1 MSDTRD
7 LVLEVTNSTPML
19 VGWYSP
25 ELVDPQGLRATEVK
39 GIWRWW
45 ARAVIGGALYDECK
59 LVGER
64 SDEILRKPTSDEIKS
79 INCLVGKILGLGC
92 ATREGAEAS
101 RFTLKIETLTQGL
114 ERRVR
119 CASREEGYKR
129 MELLSLGKG
138 TMYYLPGVTFR
149 ITVDRVRSRYSDAEN
164 LAVKILV
171 LALQLMGVGKGSRR
185 GLGSL
190 DLNSLDSRITIPSE
204 LRKLLDEVYNEAKD
218 IVKKYAKECP
228 RINVKPCN
236 ERSLPPMPVISKL
249 TSKDVSE
256 KANVNFNITSVY
268 LIRDSSKD
276 PREMFCDI
284 HNFFV
289 RSERC
294 RKLYDKPKCYDWL
307 RKEHKAWI
315 LGLPRTQKDRKT
327 QIDTGY
333 KIEVKDVD
341 RRASPIIVSYHSESN
356 SFGGGAFVTFI
367 LSADW
372 PTRMKWI
379 GRGRDRDVKDIIVN
393 EANIIS
399 AMNTALKEF
408 EKFVRKVVMKPD
420 YSLDRDRVWP

>member
-1 MSDTRD
+1 MGDTRD

-45 ARAVIGGALYDECK
+45 ARAVIGGALYDECM

-64 SDEILRKPTSDEIKS
+64 SDEILRKPTSAEIKS
-79 INCLVGKILGLGC
+79 INCLVGKILGLGY

-114 ERRVR
+114 ERKVR

-138 TMYYLPGVTFR
+138 TMYYLPGVIFR

-190 DLNSLDSRITIPSE
+190 DLNGLDSRITMPSE
-204 LRKLLDEVYNEAKD
+204 LRKLLDKVYNEAKD

-236 ERSLPPMPVISKL
+236 QRSLPPMPVISKL
-249 TSKDVSE
+249 TSKDVGVR
-256 KANVNFNITSVY
+256 ADINFDIASVY
-268 LIRDSSKD
+268 LIRSSSKD
-276 PREMFCDI
+276 PQEMFRDI

-294 RKLYDKPKCYDWL
+294 KKLFNNPKCYDWL
-307 RKEHKAWI
+307 RKNLKAWI
-315 LGLPRTQKDRKT
+315 LGLPRTQRDPRT
-327 QIDTGY
+327 RIDTGY
-333 KIEVKDVD
+333 RIKIEDVD
-341 RRASPIIVSYHSESN
+341 RRASPIIVSYHSKN
-356 SFGGGAFVTFI
+356 NRFGDGVFATFI

-372 PTRMKWI
+372 PREMEWI
-379 GRGRDRDVKDIIVN
+379 SSKDKKPKPVEVDVL
-393 EANIIS
+393 S
-399 AMNTALKEF
+399 AMNTAFNEF
-408 EKFVRKVVMKPD
+408 ID
-420 YSLDRDRVWP
+420 YVDRAGYSHERVWP

>member
-1 MSDTRD
+1 
-7 LVLEVTNSTPML
+7 ML

-45 ARAVIGGALYDECK
+45 ARAVIGGALYDKCM
-59 LVGER
+59 LVGKS
-64 SDEILRKPTSDEIKS
+64 SDEILRKPTSDGEIES
-79 INCLVGKILGLGC
+79 IRCLVGKILGLGY

-190 DLNSLDSRITIPSE
+190 DLNSLDSRITMPSE

-228 RINVKPCN
+228 GINVKPCN

-249 TSKDVSE
+249 ANKDVGV
-256 KANVNFNITSVY
+256 KAGINFNITSVY
-268 LIRDSSKD
+268 LIHSSSKD
-276 PREMFCDI
+276 PQEMFRDI

-294 RKLYDKPKCYDWL
+294 RKLYNNPKRYDWL
-307 RKEHKAWI
+307 RKNLKAWI
-315 LGLPRTQKDRKT
+315 LGLPRTQRDPRT
-327 QIDTGY
+327 RIDTGY
-333 KIEVKDVD
+333 KIKIEDVD
-341 RRASPIIVSYHSESN
+341 RRASPIIVSYHSRN
-356 SFGGGAFVTFI
+356 NRFGDGVFATFI

-372 PTRMKWI
+372 PRKMEWTGGGGTRPI
-379 GRGRDRDVKDIIVN
+379 ELDEVGVVNAISTAFNEFRNYIIK
-393 EANIIS
+393 AG
-399 AMNTALKEF
+399 
-408 EKFVRKVVMKPD
+408 
-420 YSLDRDRVWP
+420 YSLDRVWP

>member
-1 MSDTRD
+1 MGDTRD
-7 LVLEVTNSTPML
+7 LALEVTNSTPML

-45 ARAVIGGALYDECK
+45 ARAVIGGALYDECM
-59 LVGER
+59 LVGKS
-64 SDEILRKPTSDEIKS
+64 SDEILRKPTSDEIESKS
-79 INCLVGKILGLGC
+79 ISCLVGKILGLGY

-228 RINVKPCN
+228 GINVKPCN

-249 TSKDVSE
+249 TNKDVGVR
-256 KANVNFNITSVY
+256 ADINFNIASVY
-268 LIRDSSKD
+268 LIRSSSKD
-276 PREMFCDI
+276 PQEMFRDI

-294 RKLYDKPKCYDWL
+294 RKLYNNPKCYDWL
-307 RKEHKAWI
+307 RKNLKAWI
-315 LGLPRTQKDRKT
+315 LGLPRTQRDPRT
-327 QIDTGY
+327 RIDTGY
-333 KIEVKDVD
+333 RIKIEDVD
-341 RRASPIIVSYHSESN
+341 RRASPIIVSYHSRN
-356 SFGGGAFVTFI
+356 NRFGDGVFATFI

-372 PTRMKWI
+372 PRKMEWTGGGGTRPI
-379 GRGRDRDVKDIIVN
+379 GLDEVRVVNAISTAFNEFRNYIVK
-393 EANIIS
+393 AG
-399 AMNTALKEF
+399 
-408 EKFVRKVVMKPD
+408 
-420 YSLDRDRVWP
+420 YSLDRVWP

>member
-1 MSDTRD
+1 
-7 LVLEVTNSTPML
+7 ML

-45 ARAVIGGALYDECK
+45 ARAVIGGALYDECM
-59 LVGER
+59 LVGES
-64 SDEILRKPTSDEIKS
+64 SDEILRKPTSKEIES
-79 INCLVGKILGLGC
+79 ISCLVGKILGLGY

-149 ITVDRVRSRYSDAEN
+149 ITVDRIRSRYSDAEN

-218 IVKKYAKECP
+218 VVKKYAKECP

-236 ERSLPPMPVISKL
+236 ERSLPPMPVMSKL
-249 TSKDVSE
+249 TSKDVSVR
-256 KANVNFNITSVY
+256 ADINFNITSVY
-268 LIRDSSKD
+268 LIRSSSKD
-276 PREMFCDI
+276 PQEMFRDI

-294 RKLYDKPKCYDWL
+294 RKLHDNPKCYDWL
-307 RKEHKAWI
+307 RKNLEAWI
-315 LGLPRTQKDRKT
+315 LGLPRAQKG
-327 QIDTGY
+327 TGY
-333 KIEVKDVD
+333 EVTVKGID
-341 RRASPIIVSYHSESN
+341 RRASPIIVSYHSEN
-356 SFGGGAFVTFI
+356 NRFGGGVFVTFL

-372 PTRMKWI
+372 PTGMKWTGGKGTKRITRSI
-379 GRGRDRDVKDIIVN
+379 GLDDVKVVN
-393 EANIIS
+393 AI
-399 AMNTALKEF
+399 ATAFKEF
-408 EKFVRKVVMKPD
+408 NDYVDKAN
-420 YSLDRDRVWP
+420 YSLRRVWP

>member
-1 MSDTRD
+1 MGDTRD

-45 ARAVIGGALYDECK
+45 ARAVIGGALYDKCM
-59 LVGER
+59 LVGKS
-64 SDEILRKPTSDEIKS
+64 SDEILRKPTSDGEIES
-79 INCLVGKILGLGC
+79 IRCLVGKILGLGY
-92 ATREGAEAS
+92 ATREDAEAS
-101 RFTLKIETLTQGL
+101 RFTLKTETLTQGL

-204 LRKLLDEVYNEAKD
+204 LRKLLDEVYNEARD

-228 RINVKPCN
+228 GINVKPCN
-236 ERSLPPMPVISKL
+236 ERSLPPMPVMSKL
-249 TSKDVSE
+249 TSKDVSVR
-256 KANVNFNITSVY
+256 ANVNFNITSVY
-268 LIRDSSKD
+268 LIHSSSMD
-276 PREMFCDI
+276 PQEMFRDI

-294 RKLYDKPKCYDWL
+294 RKLYNNPKRYDWL
-307 RKEHKAWI
+307 RKNLKAWI
-315 LGLPRTQKDRKT
+315 LGLPRTQRDPRT
-327 QIDTGY
+327 RIDTGY
-333 KIEVKDVD
+333 RIKIEDVD
-341 RRASPIIVSYHSESN
+341 RRASPIIVSYHSRN
-356 SFGGGAFVTFI
+356 NRFGDGVFTTFI

-372 PTRMKWI
+372 PRKMEWAGGGGTRPI
-379 GRGRDRDVKDIIVN
+379 GLEEVGVVNAISTAFNEFRNYIIK
-393 EANIIS
+393 AG
-399 AMNTALKEF
+399 
-408 EKFVRKVVMKPD
+408 
-420 YSLDRDRVWP
+420 YSLDRVWP

>member
-1 MSDTRD
+1 MGDTRD

-45 ARAVIGGALYDECK
+45 ARAVIGGALYDKCM
-59 LVGER
+59 LVGKS
-64 SDEILRKPTSDEIKS
+64 SDEILRKPTSDGEIES
-79 INCLVGKILGLGC
+79 IRCLVGKILGLGY
-92 ATREGAEAS
+92 ATREDAEAS

-149 ITVDRVRSRYSDAEN
+149 ITVDRIRSRYSDAEN

-218 IVKKYAKECP
+218 VVKKYAKECP
-228 RINVKPCN
+228 GINVKPCN
-236 ERSLPPMPVISKL
+236 ERSLPPMPVMSKL
-249 TSKDVSE
+249 TSKDVSVR
-256 KANVNFNITSVY
+256 ANVNFNITSVY

-276 PREMFCDI
+276 PREMFRDI

-294 RKLYDKPKCYDWL
+294 RKLHDNPECYDDL
-307 RKEHKAWI
+307 RNRHQAWI
-315 LGLPRTQKDRKT
+315 LGLPRAQKG
-327 QIDTGY
+327 TGY
-333 KIEVKDVD
+333 EVTVKDID
-341 RRASPIIVSYHSESN
+341 RRASPIIVSCHSESN
-356 SFGGGAFVTFI
+356 RFGSGVFVTFI

-372 PTRMKWI
+372 PIGMKWT
-379 GRGRDRDVKDIIVN
+379 GRGRDRGRNIIVN
-393 EANIIS
+393 EARIIS
-399 AMNTALKEF
+399 AMNTALEEF
-408 EKFVRKVVMKPD
+408 EKFVRKVVMKAD